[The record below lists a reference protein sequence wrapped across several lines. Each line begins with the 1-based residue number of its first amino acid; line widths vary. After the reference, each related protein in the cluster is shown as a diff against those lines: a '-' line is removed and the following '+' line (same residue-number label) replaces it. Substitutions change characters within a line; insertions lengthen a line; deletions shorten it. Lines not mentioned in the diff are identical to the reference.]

1 MGGYSGHFAV
11 MSAKPFSRT
20 DIPVVRNGDLAKS
33 RRSTSGQQML
43 GLFEELTKRYSVTQ
57 LKSDLVDPVTLLLLK
72 RSSSP
77 ILLPGQDP
85 SPVAGEMYNAEQV
98 VRKLADLNPKI
109 IADIRNVQ
117 EETAVAKNLDVEEL
131 PMLCVSAQAENRVRF
146 FGAPTD
152 NLFEGLLKAVRRAS
166 TGENEM
172 SVDLLR
178 DLGRVGGNV
187 HLRVFV
193 TPSCPACRPAIL
205 SAHCM
210 ALASQRIRADVIDAT
225 VFIDLAERFEVHSV
239 PTIVLNDRLSV
250 GRISDDKLLEVVFH
264 AADPA
269 SPAPKIP
276 YLPYP
281 SCGRL

>member
-1 MGGYSGHFAV
+1 M
-11 MSAKPFSRT
+11 P
-20 DIPVVRNGDLAKS
+20 
-33 RRSTSGQQML
+33 
-43 GLFEELTKRYSVTQ
+43 GLLEELTERYSVAQ

-72 RSSSP
+72 RSFSP

-85 SPVAGEMYNAEQV
+85 SSVADEMYDAEQV
-98 VRKLADLNPKI
+98 VRKLADLSPTI

-117 EETAVAKNLDVEEL
+117 EETALAKSLAVEEL
-131 PMLCVSAQAENRVRF
+131 PMMSVSTQGENRVRF
-146 FGAPTD
+146 IGAPTG

-172 SVDLLR
+172 PVDLLR
-178 DLGRVGGNV
+178 DLGRVRGDI

-210 ALASQRIRADVIDAT
+210 ALASQRIRADIVDAT
-225 VFIDLAERFEVHSV
+225 FFIDMAKRFEVHSV
-239 PTIVLNDRLSV
+239 PTIILNDRLSV
-250 GRISDDKLLEVVFH
+250 GRISDDKLLEVVLH

-269 SPAPKIP
+269 SPAPQIP
-276 YLPYP
+276 DLPYP

>member
-1 MGGYSGHFAV
+1 
-11 MSAKPFSRT
+11 MSAKRFSRLG
-20 DIPVVRNGDLAKS
+20 IPVVRNGDSVES
-33 RRSTSGQQML
+33 RQSASGQQMP
-43 GLFEELTKRYSVTQ
+43 GIFEELTNRYSVAQ

-77 ILLPGQDP
+77 ILLPGQER
-85 SPVAGEMYNAEQV
+85 SPVADEMYAAEQA
-98 VRKLADLNPKI
+98 VRKLADLSPKI
-109 IADIRNVQ
+109 IADIHNVE
-117 EETAVAKNLDVEEL
+117 EETALAKYLAVEEL
-131 PMLCVSAQAENRVRF
+131 PMLCVSAQGENRVRF
-146 FGAPTD
+146 FGAPID

-178 DLGRVGGNV
+178 DLGRLEGNI

-225 VFIDLAERFEVHSV
+225 VFIDLAKRFEIHSV

-250 GRISDDKLLEVVFH
+250 GRISDNKLLEVVFH

>member
-1 MGGYSGHFAV
+1 
-11 MSAKPFSRT
+11 MSAKPSGRIG
-20 DIPVVRNGDLAKS
+20 IPAVRDGDLAKS
-33 RRSTSGQQML
+33 TRSMSGQQTL
-43 GLFEELTKRYSVTQ
+43 GLFEELTKRYSVAQ

-72 RSSSP
+72 RSFSP

-85 SPVAGEMYNAEQV
+85 SSVAREMYYAEQI
-98 VRKLADLNPKI
+98 VRKLADFNPKI

-117 EETAVAKNLDVEEL
+117 EETALAINLAVEEL
-131 PMLCVSAQAENRVRF
+131 PMLCVSAQGENRVRF

-152 NLFEGLLKAVRRAS
+152 NLFEGLLKAVQRAS
-166 TGENEM
+166 TGENELPA
-172 SVDLLR
+172 DILR
-178 DLGRVGGNV
+178 DLARVRSDI

-205 SAHCM
+205 AAHCM

-225 VFIDLAERFEVHSV
+225 VFIDLAERFEIHSV

-250 GRISDDKLLEVVFH
+250 GRISDEKLLEVVLH

-276 YLPYP
+276 DLPYP

>member
-1 MGGYSGHFAV
+1 
-11 MSAKPFSRT
+11 MSAKIFGGI
-20 DIPVVRNGDLAKS
+20 DIPTVRNGDLAKS
-33 RRSTSGQQML
+33 TRSTSGQQIL
-43 GLFEELTKRYSVTQ
+43 GLFEELAKRYSVAQ

-72 RSSSP
+72 RSFSP

-85 SPVAGEMYNAEQV
+85 SSVAGEMYYAEQI
-98 VRKLADLNPKI
+98 VRKLADFNPKI

-117 EETAVAKNLDVEEL
+117 EETSLAKNLDVEEL
-131 PMLCVSAQAENRVRF
+131 PMLSVSAKGENRVRF

-152 NLFEGLLKAVRRAS
+152 NLFEGLLKAVRRVS
-166 TGENEM
+166 TGENELP
-172 SVDLLR
+172 VDILR
-178 DLGRVGGNV
+178 DLARVKSNI

-225 VFIDLAERFEVHSV
+225 VFIDLAERFEIHSV

-250 GRISDDKLLEVVFH
+250 GRISDDKLLEVVLH

-269 SPAPKIP
+269 SPVPIIP
-276 YLPYP
+276 DLPYP